1 MNKPL
6 KPINLEGYED
16 YAIDEDGDIYS
27 YKKNR
32 WLKKRIAGTC
42 EYYMTSLRIKGK
54 RVDRLNH
61 RLCAIAWLPLPD
73 GSTDYDKW
81 MVCHKDNNKLNIN
94 KDNLY
99 WGTNQTNMIQMYRD
113 KIWDINDAKKYKK
126 NKRDYKV
133 YINDKLVGVFH
144 SYKEI
149 INTLGIPNTTIYRL
163 IRNKTAYNK
172 YNARIE
178 VKEPEE

>member
-1 MNKPL
+1 
-6 KPINLEGYED
+6 
-16 YAIDEDGDIYS
+16 
-27 YKKNR
+27 
-32 WLKKRIAGTC
+32 
-42 EYYMTSLRIKGK
+42 
-54 RVDRLNH
+54 
-61 RLCAIAWLPLPD
+61 
-73 GSTDYDKW
+73 
-81 MVCHKDNNKLNIN
+81 
-94 KDNLY
+94 
-99 WGTNQTNMIQMYRD
+99 MYRD

-149 INTLGIPNTTIYRL
+149 IDTLGIPNTTIYRL